1 MIPPKVIRFLN
12 ETANTGFGG
21 TCTRNL
27 VPTGYRVSGWHVDPT
42 GRTLTALIPDP
53 FAASFVEAV
62 RDNKTVAFTF
72 EDVTTAETYQL
83 KGQYVSHR
91 PVTSAEADSTN
102 RLRDQFARH
111 LSTLYQDPR
120 VESMVKAAIATPA
133 LAVDV
138 EVREVFVQ
146 TPGPGAGARIAPA
159 PEAEAAAR

>member
-12 ETANTGFGG
+12 ETANAAFAG
-21 TCTRNL
+21 TSTRNL
-27 VPTGYRVSGWHVDPT
+27 VPAGYRVSGWHVDSA
-42 GRTLTALIPDP
+42 GRTLTALMPEP

-62 RDNKTVAFTF
+62 RENKTVAFTF
-72 EDVTTAETYQL
+72 EDLTTAETYQL

-102 RLRDQFARH
+102 RTRDQFARH
-111 LSTLYQDPR
+111 LSQLYQDPR
-120 VESMVKAAIATPA
+120 VESVVKASIALPTLAI
-133 LAVDV
+133 DV